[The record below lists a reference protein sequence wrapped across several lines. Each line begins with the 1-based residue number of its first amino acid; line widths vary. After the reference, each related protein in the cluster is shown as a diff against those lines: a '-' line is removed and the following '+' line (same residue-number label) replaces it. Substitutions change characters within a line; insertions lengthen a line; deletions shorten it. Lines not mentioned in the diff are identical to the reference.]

1 MWELNYIESWAPKN
15 WCFWTVVLEKTLESP
30 LDCKEIHPVHPT
42 GNQSWIFVGKAD
54 AEAQVPILWPP
65 DAKSWLIG
73 KDPDAGKD
81 WQREEKVKT
90 EDEMVGCHHQRTWVW
105 ANSRSW
111 WRTWRP
117 GVLQSMDTTEQLNW
131 TSSLR
136 QWMFLTLLGFWELGS
151 GSGFVGWLWIKSLF
165 SHLKA
170 DDSGES
176 ASRFHLVVTSVCP
189 QLSARDC
196 GASLMG
202 HSQQGSWCPPERGR
216 ERAYRTESAASTHQT
231 STIGRAHQP
240 VYKAG
245 AARCGSTEQ
254 GQVSGATLE
263 GGYTRSF
270 Y

>member
-1 MWELNYIESWAPKN
+1 M
-15 WCFWTVVLEKTLESP
+15 LEKTLESP
-30 LDCKEIHPVHPT
+30 LDYKEIQPVHPK
-42 GNQSWIFVGKAD
+42 GDQSWIFVGGTD
-54 AEAQVPILWPP
+54 AEAEVPILWPP

-81 WQREEKVKT
+81 WRWEEKGTT
-90 EDEMVGCHHQRTWVW
+90 EDEMVGWHHQQTWVW

-111 WRTWRP
+111 WRTRRP
-117 GVLQSMDTTEQLNW
+117 GVLQSMDTTERLNW

-176 ASRFHLVVTSVCP
+176 ASRFHPVVTSVCP
-189 QLSARDC
+189 QLSARGR
-196 GASLMG
+196 GASLTG
-202 HSQQGSWCPPERGR
+202 HSQQGRAAGVPRSEAGR
-216 ERAYRTESAASTHQT
+216 ERTGQKLQPWLTRPPPSVVQT
-231 STIGRAHQP
+231 NLCTRR
-240 VYKAG
+240 G
-245 AARCGSTEQ
+245 ATRCGSTQQ